1 MRLAPA
7 PRKTLPGPRAS
18 APAPAIT
25 APVRANPA
33 PHRTG
38 APPRGPAREVGP
50 GNGHH
55 KGRHAGLDR
64 GDRARRN
71 GDGGLVLDQEP
82 DLDGG
87 SRSGAGHGEQPLI
100 HADGRL
106 TEQVSTVVQ
115 AEAGDRGQN
124 GLEGDDL
131 RLLTLL
137 AGGLPANAVA
147 RKMNL
152 SPRTLRRRT
161 RTLCD
166 KIGVHTPI
174 EAVAWAARRLL
185 I

>member
-7 PRKTLPGPRAS
+7 PRHVAPGPKPSVS
-18 APAPAIT
+18 APALT
-25 APVRANPA
+25 AQVRANPA

-38 APPRGPAREVGP
+38 APPRGPAHEVGP
-50 GNGHH
+50 GNGHPS
-55 KGRHAGLDR
+55 GRHAGLDR
-64 GDRARRN
+64 GDRAWTN
-71 GDGGLVLDQEP
+71 GEANLREDHDPDRAGTGFGEQAWLPPGGGLDETASSP
-82 DLDGG
+82 AHAD
-87 SRSGAGHGEQPLI
+87 AGEHGE
-100 HADGRL
+100 H
-106 TEQVSTVVQ
+106 
-115 AEAGDRGQN
+115 GQT
-124 GLEGDDL
+124 GLEGDDV
-131 RLLTLL
+131 RLLMLL

-161 RTLCD
+161 RTVCD

>member
-7 PRKTLPGPRAS
+7 PRKTMPGPRPS

-25 APVRANPA
+25 APVRANAA

-50 GNGHH
+50 GNGYH

-71 GDGGLVLDQEP
+71 GDSGLGLDQDP
-82 DLDGG
+82 GRSGG
-87 SRSGAGHGEQPLI
+87 SIAGAGHGEP
-100 HADGRL
+100 AWERVDGHL
-106 TEQVSTVVQ
+106 GEPANGV
-115 AEAGDRGQN
+115 AHPDAGDHGQG

-161 RTLCD
+161 RALCD

>member
-1 MRLAPA
+1 M
-7 PRKTLPGPRAS
+7 PGPRPTG
-18 APAPAIT
+18 PAPAIT

-33 PHRTG
+33 QHRTG

-50 GNGHH
+50 GNGYH
-55 KGRHAGLDR
+55 KGRHLGLDR
-64 GDRARRN
+64 GDRGRRN
-71 GDGGLVLDQEP
+71 TDGVIGTLDQDP
-82 DLDGG
+82 GLDGA
-87 SRSGAGHGEQPLI
+87 SRPELGHGEQPLTVTESC
-100 HADGRL
+100 L
-106 TEQVSTVVQ
+106 TEQIGSAAD
-115 AEAGDRGQN
+115 AETGDHGRT

-131 RLLTLL
+131 QLLTLL

>member
-1 MRLAPA
+1 MLAPA
-7 PRKTLPGPRAS
+7 PRKVVPGQRPSVS
-18 APAPAIT
+18 APALT
-25 APVRANPA
+25 AAVRANPA

-50 GNGHH
+50 GNGHPA
-55 KGRHAGLDR
+55 GRHAGLDR
-64 GDRARRN
+64 GDRAWRN
-71 GDGGLVLDQEP
+71 GEVVRDHDRDRATEFGERVWLPVSR
-82 DLDGG
+82 DLDEVA
-87 SRSGAGHGEQPLI
+87 SGPPQADAGDHGE
-100 HADGRL
+100 
-106 TEQVSTVVQ
+106 
-115 AEAGDRGQN
+115 AGLD
-124 GLEGDDL
+124 GDDVC
-131 RLLTLL
+131 LLMLL

-161 RTLCD
+161 RAVCD

>member
-1 MRLAPA
+1 MPVPAIAAPA
-7 PRKTLPGPRAS
+7 
-18 APAPAIT
+18 
-25 APVRANPA
+25 RANPA

-38 APPRGPAREVGP
+38 APPRGPARDAGP
-50 GNGHH
+50 GNGRHN
-55 KGRHAGLDR
+55 GRRAGPDR

-71 GDGGLVLDQEP
+71 PDGRLGPEQEP
-82 DLDGG
+82 GRDGG
-87 SRSGAGHGEQPLI
+87 SCPDPGQDDQAWVNDHGHPGEPLSGARQGHVNG
-100 HADGRL
+100 DGSP
-106 TEQVSTVVQ
+106 QGHS
-115 AEAGDRGQN
+115 

-161 RTLCD
+161 RSLCD

>member
-7 PRKTLPGPRAS
+7 PRHVAPGPKPSVSAS
-18 APAPAIT
+18 ALT
-25 APVRANPA
+25 AQVRVNPA

-38 APPRGPAREVGP
+38 APPRGPAREAGP
-50 GNGHH
+50 GNSHPS
-55 KGRHAGLDR
+55 GRHAGLDR
-64 GDRARRN
+64 GDRAWRN
-71 GDGGLVLDQEP
+71 GESSLSWDHDP
-82 DLDGG
+82 D
-87 SRSGAGHGEQPLI
+87 GAGTGLGEEAWLPAGGCLDEAASGPAP
-100 HADGRL
+100 AD
-106 TEQVSTVVQ
+106 
-115 AEAGDRGQN
+115 AGEN
-124 GLEGDDL
+124 GKTGIESDDV
-131 RLLTLL
+131 RLLMLL